1 MKKTS
6 IILFFLSSFLLSQNQ
21 NTYIWGGTSIT
32 TSDNLDAL
40 NLNPAGLGF
49 NRGNQN
55 ALVFKGLEEDNYY
68 IGITGRSNSGFGYE
82 LYYDNSSY
90 NYSIGHGSEVSNNLY
105 TGFKL
110 NKKKDYSLGILYR
123 PFDFLSLASTTYDNH
138 SNQDYKYERYGF
150 AIKPFEIKKIFNNS
164 NSYLR
169 SSNFTIGYDKTN
181 NIIDGTFQ
189 EQYSINLSITP
200 GIDLSY
206 FTSDDNYGINLSFN
220 LGNNG
225 AQINTYPSNSFY
237 GLNSSSTSLVLFEY
251 SQTSNTNI
259 NFSNNKK
266 SNYLLMELDGY
277 FIEEEPTVSPFDF
290 IFEVN
295 IPFLSTENTI
305 GTQLKKW
312 IDNIH
317 KITKD
322 DSVDGLIINLGNV
335 RAGFGKRKEMFNAL
349 LDLKKS
355 GKKIIVY
362 TQNDISGADY
372 YLISM
377 ADEIYTHNMNSLD
390 LKGLNIEV
398 TYLKQMLDTL
408 SIVAEVVKTSDY
420 KTGPENLTR
429 ASMSSAFKENYGNL
443 FDDFYETY
451 INDVSKAKDWSKD
464 NTKMV
469 IDLGPYLNIKDAI
482 EKELITGTMY
492 PDEFDKYIN
501 NLNKGK
507 INIKKWE
514 EYINYENYSYDWK
527 KDKKPTIAIIYAVGG
542 MMSGESNPGPTGST
556 IMGDITI
563 KKAIKEA
570 RENKDID
577 AIVLR
582 IDSGGGSSL
591 ASDMIW
597 REIYKT
603 TSEDRKNKKPFIV
616 SMSDAAASGGYYIA
630 CEADK
635 IVANE
640 TSLTGSIGAYWF
652 RINFSQLLN
661 RIGIYSE
668 NIQRGENADFG
679 SGTRLLSEKE
689 KEIVY
694 ENMMEVYNTFKQK
707 VIDGREN
714 LNDINELDEI
724 ALGRVWSGKEAKLNG
739 LIDEIGGLHDAI
751 NITKESIGIASDSDV
766 DIIEYPEVKEFNLFN
781 FFASDDEKSEITD
794 INLENLFPEEVSN
807 ELKALNIIP
816 VIMNDEIQLLVPY
829 NIEIN

>member
-6 IILFFLSSFLLSQNQ
+6 IIFITLLSLVFNQNQ
-21 NTYIWGGTSIT
+21 NTYIWSGSSIT
-32 TSDNLDAL
+32 IADNLDAL

-68 IGITGRSNSGFGYE
+68 IGISGRSNSGFGYE

-90 NYSIGHGSEVSNNLY
+90 NYSIGYGSEISNNLY

-138 SNQDYKYERYGF
+138 SNQNYKYERYGF

-169 SSNFTIGYDKTN
+169 SSNFTLGYDKTHN
-181 NIIDGTFQ
+181 MIDGTFQ
-189 EQYSINLSITP
+189 EQFSINLSITP

-206 FTSDDNYGINLSFN
+206 FTHNDNYGINLSFN
-220 LGNNG
+220 IGNQG
-225 AQINTYPSNSFY
+225 AQLNTYPSNSFY

-251 SQTSNTNI
+251 SQTSKTNI

-266 SNYLLMELDGY
+266 ENYVLMNLDGY
-277 FIEEEPTVSPFDF
+277 FIEEEPTLSPFDF
-290 IFEVN
+290 IFEIN
-295 IPFLSTENTI
+295 IPFVNNQNTVGI
-305 GTQLKKW
+305 QLRRW
-312 IDNIH
+312 INNIH

-322 DSVDGLIINLGNV
+322 DSVDGLVINLGNV

-349 LDLKKS
+349 LDLKQS

-362 TQNDISGADY
+362 SQNEISGPDY

-377 ADEIYTHNMNSLD
+377 ADEIYTHNMSILD
-390 LKGLNIEV
+390 LKGFNLEV
-398 TYLKQMLDTL
+398 NYIKQLLDTL
-408 SIVAEVVKTSDY
+408 SIVTEVVKTSDF
-420 KTGPENLTR
+420 KTAGENLTR
-429 ASMSSAFKENYGNL
+429 KTMSNAFKENYGKL
-443 FDDFYETY
+443 FDDFYETI
-451 INDVSKAKDWSKD
+451 INDISNAKNLTEE
-464 NTKMV
+464 NTRMM
-469 IDLGPYLNIKDAI
+469 IDDGPYFDIKNAI
-482 EKELITGTMY
+482 EKNLITGTMY

-501 NLNKGK
+501 NLNQNKT
-507 INIKKWE
+507 NITKWE
-514 EYINYENYSYDWK
+514 EYINYENYSNDWK
-527 KDKKPTIAIIYAVGG
+527 KDDKPTIAVIYAVGG
-542 MMSGESNPGPTGST
+542 MISGKSNPGPRGST
-556 IMGDITI
+556 LMGDITI
-563 KKAIKEA
+563 KNAIKEA
-570 RENKDID
+570 RENDDID

-582 IDSGGGSSL
+582 IDSGGGSAL

-603 TSEDRKNKKPFIV
+603 TTEDKKNKKPFIV
-616 SMSDAAASGGYYIA
+616 SMSDTAASGGYYIA

-640 TSLTGSIGAYWF
+640 TSVTGSIGVVYV

-661 RIGIYSE
+661 RIGIYTE
-668 NIQRGENADFG
+668 NIKRGENADFG
-679 SGTRLLSEKE
+679 TNSRLFNDKE
-689 KEIVY
+689 QDIVT
-694 ENMMEVYNTFKQK
+694 ESILDIYNTFKQK
-707 VIDGREN
+707 VIDGRAN
-714 LNDINELDEI
+714 LSDIDELDEI

-739 LIDEIGGLHDAI
+739 LVDEIGGLHDAI
-751 NITKESIGIASDSDV
+751 NITKESIGITSDSEV
-766 DIIEYPEVKEFNLFN
+766 DIIEYPEVKEFNLFG
-781 FFASDDEKSEITD
+781 FLGDEEEKSKITNID
-794 INLENLFPEEVSN
+794 LENVFPEQISD

-816 VIMNDEIQLLVPY
+816 VIMNDDIQLLVPY
-829 NIEIN
+829 NIDIK

>member
-6 IILFFLSSFLLSQNQ
+6 IILFFLFSFLLSQNQ
-21 NTYIWGGTSIT
+21 NTYIWSGTSIT

-181 NIIDGTFQ
+181 NMIDGTFQ

-206 FTSDDNYGINLSFN
+206 FTYDDNYGINLSFN
-220 LGNNG
+220 IGNQG
-225 AQINTYPSNSFY
+225 AQLNTYPSNSFY

-251 SQTSNTNI
+251 SQTAKTNI

-266 SNYLLMELDGY
+266 ENYVLMNLDGY
-277 FIEEEPTVSPFDF
+277 FIEEEPTLSPFDF
-290 IFEVN
+290 IFEIN
-295 IPFLSTENTI
+295 IPFVDNQNTVGI
-305 GTQLKKW
+305 QLRRW

-335 RAGFGKRKEMFNAL
+335 KAGFGKRKEMFNAL
-349 LDLKKS
+349 LGLKQS

-362 TQNDISGADY
+362 SQNEISGSDY

-377 ADEIYTHNMNSLD
+377 ADEIYTHNMGSLD
-390 LKGLNIEV
+390 LKGFNLEV
-398 TYLKQMLDTL
+398 NYVKQLLDTL
-408 SIVAEVVKTSDY
+408 SIVTEVVKTSDF
-420 KTGPENLTR
+420 KTAGENLTR
-429 ASMSSAFKENYGNL
+429 ETMSNAFKENYGKL

-451 INDVSKAKDWSKD
+451 INDISNAKNWTEE
-464 NTKMV
+464 NTKMM
-469 IDLGPYLNIKDAI
+469 IDDGPYMTIKNAI
-482 EKELITGTMY
+482 EKNLITGTMY

-501 NLNKGK
+501 NLNQNKT
-507 INIKKWE
+507 NITKWE
-514 EYINYENYSYDWK
+514 EYVNYENYSYDWK
-527 KDKKPTIAIIYAVGG
+527 KDNKATIAVIYAVGG
-542 MMSGESNPGPTGST
+542 IISGESNPGPSGST
-556 IMGDITI
+556 LMGDITI
-563 KKAIKEA
+563 KNAIKEA
-570 RENKDID
+570 RENDDID

-582 IDSGGGSSL
+582 IDSGGGSAL

-603 TSEDRKNKKPFIV
+603 TTEDKKNKKPFIV
-616 SMSDAAASGGYYIA
+616 SMSDTAASGGYYIA

-640 TSLTGSIGAYWF
+640 TSVTGSIGVVYL

-661 RIGIYSE
+661 RIGIYTD
-668 NIQRGENADFG
+668 NIKRGENADFG
-679 SGTRLLSEKE
+679 TNSRLYSGKE
-689 KEIVY
+689 EDIVI
-694 ENMMEVYNTFKQK
+694 ESILDIYNTFKQK
-707 VIDGREN
+707 VIDGRAN
-714 LNDINELDEI
+714 LNDIDELDEI
-724 ALGRVWSGKEAKLNG
+724 ALGRVWSGKEAKENG
-739 LIDEIGGLHDAI
+739 LIDEIGGLHVAI
-751 NITKESIGIASDSDV
+751 NITKESIGITSDSEV
-766 DIIEYPEVKEFNLFN
+766 EIIEYPEVKEFNLFG
-781 FFASDDEKSEITD
+781 FLGDEEEKSNITNID
-794 INLENLFPEEVSN
+794 LENLFPEQISD

-816 VIMNDEIQLLVPY
+816 VIMNDDIQLLVPY
-829 NIEIN
+829 NIEIK

>member
-6 IILFFLSSFLLSQNQ
+6 IILFFLFSFLLSQNQ
-21 NTYIWGGTSIT
+21 NTYIWSGTSIT

-181 NIIDGTFQ
+181 NMIDGTFQ

-206 FTSDDNYGINLSFN
+206 FTHDDNYGINLSFN
-220 LGNNG
+220 IGNQG
-225 AQINTYPSNSFY
+225 AQLNTYPSNSFY

-251 SQTSNTNI
+251 SQTSKTNI

-266 SNYLLMELDGY
+266 SNYVFMELDGY
-277 FIEEEPTVSPFDF
+277 FIEEEPTLSPFDF
-290 IFEVN
+290 IFEIN
-295 IPFLSTENTI
+295 IPFVDNQNTVGI
-305 GTQLKKW
+305 QLRRW

-322 DSVDGLIINLGNV
+322 DSVDGLVINLGNV

-451 INDVSKAKDWSKD
+451 INDVSKAKNWSKE
-464 NTKMV
+464 NTKMT

-482 EKELITGTMY
+482 EKELVTGTMY

-501 NLNKGK
+501 NLNEGK

-542 MMSGESNPGPTGST
+542 MMSGQSNPGPTGST

-603 TSEDRKNKKPFIV
+603 TTEDKKNKKPFIV

-640 TSLTGSIGAYWF
+640 TSLTGSIGVYWV

-661 RIGIYSE
+661 RIGIYSD
-668 NIQRGENADFG
+668 NIKRGENADFG
-679 SGTRLLSEKE
+679 SGTRLLSEEERDIAYKN
-689 KEIVY
+689 V
-694 ENMMEVYNTFKQK
+694 MEVYNTFKQK
-707 VIDGREN
+707 VIDGRKN

-724 ALGRVWSGKEAKLNG
+724 ALGRVWSGKEAKENG

-751 NITKESIGIASDSDV
+751 NITKESIGITSDSEV
-766 DIIEYPEVKEFNLFN
+766 DIIEYPEVKEFNLFG
-781 FFASDDEKSEITD
+781 FLGDEEEKSNITNID
-794 INLENLFPEEVSN
+794 LENLFPEQISD

-816 VIMNDEIQLLVPY
+816 VIMNDDIQLLVPY
-829 NIEIN
+829 NIEIK

>member
-6 IILFFLSSFLLSQNQ
+6 IILFFLFSFLLSQNQ
-21 NTYIWGGTSIT
+21 NTYIWSGTSIT

-40 NLNPAGLGF
+40 NLNPAGLGL

-90 NYSIGHGSEVSNNLY
+90 NYSIGHGSEISNNLY

-181 NIIDGTFQ
+181 NMIDGNFQ

-206 FTSDDNYGINLSFN
+206 FTYDDNYGINLSFN
-220 LGNNG
+220 IGNQG
-225 AQINTYPSNSFY
+225 AQLNTYPSNSFY

-251 SQTSNTNI
+251 SQTSKTNI

-266 SNYLLMELDGY
+266 SNYVFMELDGY

-295 IPFLSTENTI
+295 IPFLNSENTI

-322 DSVDGLIINLGNV
+322 DSVDGLVINLGNV

-451 INDVSKAKDWSKD
+451 INDVSKAKNWSKE
-464 NTKMV
+464 NTKMT
-469 IDLGPYLNIKDAI
+469 IDLGPYLNVKDAI
-482 EKELITGTMY
+482 EKELVTGTMY

-501 NLNKGK
+501 NLNEGK

-542 MMSGESNPGPTGST
+542 MMSGQSNPGPTGST

-603 TSEDRKNKKPFIV
+603 TTEDRKNKKPFIV

-640 TSLTGSIGAYWF
+640 TSLTGSIGVYWV

-661 RIGIYSE
+661 RIGIYSD
-668 NIQRGENADFG
+668 NIKRGENADFG
-679 SGTRLLSEKE
+679 SGTRLLSEEERDIAYKN
-689 KEIVY
+689 V
-694 ENMMEVYNTFKQK
+694 MEVYNTFKQK
-707 VIDGREN
+707 VIDGRKN

-724 ALGRVWSGKEAKLNG
+724 ALGRVWSGKEAKKNG

-751 NITKESIGIASDSDV
+751 NITKASIGITSDSEIE
-766 DIIEYPEVKEFNLFN
+766 IIEYPKVKEFNLFG
-781 FFASDDEKSEITD
+781 FLGDEEEKSNITNID
-794 INLENLFPEEVSN
+794 LENLFPEQISD

-816 VIMNDEIQLLVPY
+816 IIMNDDIQLLVPY
-829 NIEIN
+829 NIEIK

>member
-1 MKKTS
+1 MKKAS
-6 IILFFLSSFLLSQNQ
+6 IILFFLFSFLLSQNQ
-21 NTYIWGGTSIT
+21 NTYIWSGTSIT

-68 IGITGRSNSGFGYE
+68 IGIAGRNSSGFGYE

-181 NIIDGTFQ
+181 NMIDGTFQ

-251 SQTSNTNI
+251 SQTTKTNI

-266 SNYLLMELDGY
+266 SNYIFMELDGY

-362 TQNDISGADY
+362 TQNDISSADY

-429 ASMSSAFKENYGNL
+429 VSMSSAFKENYGNL

-464 NTKMV
+464 NTKIV

-482 EKELITGTMY
+482 EKELVTGTMY

-501 NLNKGK
+501 NLNEGK

-603 TSEDRKNKKPFIV
+603 TTEDRKNKKPFIV

-640 TSLTGSIGAYWF
+640 TSLTGSIGVYWL

-661 RIGIYSE
+661 RIGIYSD
-668 NIQRGENADFG
+668 NIKRGENADFG
-679 SGTRLLSEKE
+679 TGTRLLSEEERDIAYKN
-689 KEIVY
+689 V
-694 ENMMEVYNTFKQK
+694 MDVYNTFKQR

-724 ALGRVWSGKEAKLNG
+724 ALGRVWSGKEAKSNG

-751 NITKESIGIASDSDV
+751 NITKESIGITSDSDV

-794 INLENLFPEEVSN
+794 INLETLFPKEVSS

>member
-1 MKKTS
+1 MKKAS
-6 IILFFLSSFLLSQNQ
+6 IILFFLFSFLLSQNQ
-21 NTYIWGGTSIT
+21 NTYIWSGTSIT

-68 IGITGRSNSGFGYE
+68 IGITGRNSSGFGYE

-181 NIIDGTFQ
+181 NMIDGNFQ
-189 EQYSINLSITP
+189 EQYYINLSITP

-237 GLNSSSTSLVLFEY
+237 GLNTSSTSLVLFEF
-251 SQTSNTNI
+251 SQTTKTNI

-266 SNYLLMELDGY
+266 SNYVFMELDGY

-322 DSVDGLIINLGNV
+322 DSVDGLVINLGNV

-429 ASMSSAFKENYGNL
+429 VSMSSAFKENYGNL

-482 EKELITGTMY
+482 EKELGVIAQY
-492 PDEFDKYIN
+492 HDQLEVLDKY
-501 NLNKGK
+501 
-507 INIKKWE
+507 
-514 EYINYENYSYDWK
+514 
-527 KDKKPTIAIIYAVGG
+527 
-542 MMSGESNPGPTGST
+542 
-556 IMGDITI
+556 
-563 KKAIKEA
+563 
-570 RENKDID
+570 
-577 AIVLR
+577 
-582 IDSGGGSSL
+582 
-591 ASDMIW
+591 
-597 REIYKT
+597 
-603 TSEDRKNKKPFIV
+603 
-616 SMSDAAASGGYYIA
+616 
-630 CEADK
+630 
-635 IVANE
+635 
-640 TSLTGSIGAYWF
+640 
-652 RINFSQLLN
+652 
-661 RIGIYSE
+661 
-668 NIQRGENADFG
+668 
-679 SGTRLLSEKE
+679 
-689 KEIVY
+689 
-694 ENMMEVYNTFKQK
+694 FK
-707 VIDGREN
+707 
-714 LNDINELDEI
+714 
-724 ALGRVWSGKEAKLNG
+724 
-739 LIDEIGGLHDAI
+739 
-751 NITKESIGIASDSDV
+751 
-766 DIIEYPEVKEFNLFN
+766 
-781 FFASDDEKSEITD
+781 
-794 INLENLFPEEVSN
+794 
-807 ELKALNIIP
+807 
-816 VIMNDEIQLLVPY
+816 
-829 NIEIN
+829 

>member
-6 IILFFLSSFLLSQNQ
+6 IILFFLFSLLISQNQ
-21 NTYIWGGTSIT
+21 NTYIWGGTSIS

-68 IGITGRSNSGFGYE
+68 IGLAGRNSSGFGYE
-82 LYYDNSSY
+82 LYYDNTSY
-90 NYSIGHGSEVSNNLY
+90 NYSIGYGNEISNNLY
-105 TGFKL
+105 SGFKL
-110 NKKKDYSLGILYR
+110 NKKRDYSFGILYR
-123 PFDFLSLASTTYDNH
+123 PFDFLSLAAATYDNH
-138 SNQDYKYERYGF
+138 SNEDYKYERYGF
-150 AIKPFEIKKIFNNS
+150 AIKPFEIKKIFNKS
-164 NSYLR
+164 NDFLQN
-169 SSNFTIGYDKTN
+169 SNFTLGYDKTS
-181 NIIDGTFQ
+181 NILNDTFQ
-189 EQYSINLSITP
+189 EQYFINLSITP

-206 FTSDDNYGINLSFN
+206 FTYDDNYGINLSFN

-225 AQINTYPSNSFY
+225 TQINTYPSNSFY
-237 GLNSSSTSLVLFEY
+237 DLNSSSTSLVLFEY
-251 SQTSNTNI
+251 SQTTNTNI

-266 SNYLLMELDGY
+266 SNYVFMELDGY
-277 FIEEEPTVSPFDF
+277 FIEEKPTISPFDF

-295 IPFLSTENTI
+295 IPFLSSENTI

-322 DSVDGLIINLGNV
+322 DSVDGLVINLGNV

-429 ASMSSAFKENYGNL
+429 TSMSSAFKENYGNL
-443 FDDFYETY
+443 FDDFYEIY
-451 INDVSKAKDWSKD
+451 IKDVSKAKNWSKE
-464 NTKMV
+464 NTEMI

-482 EKELITGTMY
+482 EKGLITDTMY

-501 NLNKGK
+501 NLNECK

-751 NITKESIGIASDSDV
+751 NITKESIGITSDSDV
-766 DIIEYPEVKEFNLFN
+766 NIIEYPEVKEFNLFN
-781 FFASDDEKSEITD
+781 FFSSDDEKSEITD
-794 INLENLFPEEVSN
+794 INLENLFPKEVSN

-829 NIEIN
+829 NIKIN

>member
-6 IILFFLSSFLLSQNQ
+6 IILFFLFSFLLSQNQ
-21 NTYIWGGTSIT
+21 NTYIWSGTSIT

-90 NYSIGHGSEVSNNLY
+90 NYSIGHGSEISNNLY

-181 NIIDGTFQ
+181 NMIDGTFQ

-206 FTSDDNYGINLSFN
+206 FTHDDNYGINLSFN
-220 LGNNG
+220 IGNQG
-225 AQINTYPSNSFY
+225 AQLNTYPSNSFY

-251 SQTSNTNI
+251 SQTSKTNI

-266 SNYLLMELDGY
+266 SNYVFMELDGY
-277 FIEEEPTVSPFDF
+277 FIEEEPTLSPFDF
-290 IFEVN
+290 IFEIN
-295 IPFLSTENTI
+295 IPFVDNQNTVGI
-305 GTQLKKW
+305 QLRRW

-322 DSVDGLIINLGNV
+322 DSIDGLIINLGNV
-335 RAGFGKRKEMFNAL
+335 KAGFGKRKEMFNAL
-349 LDLKKS
+349 LGLKQS

-362 TQNDISGADY
+362 SQNEISGSDY

-377 ADEIYTHNMNSLD
+377 ADEIYTHNMGSLD
-390 LKGLNIEV
+390 LKGFNLEV
-398 TYLKQMLDTL
+398 NYVKQLLDTL
-408 SIVAEVVKTSDY
+408 SIVTEVVKTSDF
-420 KTGPENLTR
+420 KTAGENLTR
-429 ASMSSAFKENYGNL
+429 ETMSNAFKENYGKL

-451 INDVSKAKDWSKD
+451 INDISNAKNWTEE
-464 NTKMV
+464 NTRMM
-469 IDLGPYLNIKDAI
+469 INDGPYMTITNAI
-482 EKELITGTMY
+482 EKNLITGTMY

-501 NLNKGK
+501 NLNQNKT
-507 INIKKWE
+507 NITKWE
-514 EYINYENYSYDWK
+514 EYVNYENYSYDWK
-527 KDKKPTIAIIYAVGG
+527 KDNKPTIAVIYAVGG
-542 MMSGESNPGPTGST
+542 IISGESNPGPSGST
-556 IMGDITI
+556 LMGDITI
-563 KKAIKEA
+563 KNAIKEA
-570 RENKDID
+570 RENDDID

-582 IDSGGGSSL
+582 IDSGGGSAL

-603 TSEDRKNKKPFIV
+603 TTEDKKNKKPFIV

-640 TSLTGSIGAYWF
+640 TSVTGSIGVVYL

-661 RIGIYSE
+661 RIGIYTE
-668 NIQRGENADFG
+668 NIKRGENADFG
-679 SGTRLLSEKE
+679 TNSRLYSDKE
-689 KEIVY
+689 EDIVI
-694 ENMMEVYNTFKQK
+694 ESILDIYNTFKQK
-707 VIDGREN
+707 VIDGRAN
-714 LNDINELDEI
+714 LNDIDELDEI
-724 ALGRVWSGKEAKLNG
+724 ALGRVWSGKEAKENG

-751 NITKESIGIASDSDV
+751 NITKESIGITSDSEV
-766 DIIEYPEVKEFNLFN
+766 DIIEYPEVKEFNLFG
-781 FFASDDEKSEITD
+781 FFGDEEEKSNITNID
-794 INLENLFPEEVSN
+794 LENLFPEQISD

-816 VIMNDEIQLLVPY
+816 VIMNDDIQLLVPY
-829 NIEIN
+829 NIEIK

>member
-6 IILFFLSSFLLSQNQ
+6 IILFFLFSFLLSQNQ
-21 NTYIWGGTSIT
+21 NTYIWSGTSIT

-40 NLNPAGLGF
+40 NLNPAGLGL

-90 NYSIGHGSEVSNNLY
+90 NYSIGHGSEISNNLY

-169 SSNFTIGYDKTN
+169 NSNFTIGYDKTN
-181 NIIDGTFQ
+181 NMIDGTFQ

-206 FTSDDNYGINLSFN
+206 FAYDDNYGINLSFN
-220 LGNNG
+220 IGNQG
-225 AQINTYPSNSFY
+225 AQLNTYPSNLFY

-251 SQTSNTNI
+251 SQTTKTNI

-266 SNYLLMELDGY
+266 SNYVFMELDGY

-295 IPFLSTENTI
+295 IPFLNSENTI

-322 DSVDGLIINLGNV
+322 DSVDGLVINLGNV

-451 INDVSKAKDWSKD
+451 INDVSKAKNWSKE
-464 NTKMV
+464 NTKMT
-469 IDLGPYLNIKDAI
+469 IDLGPYLNVKDAI
-482 EKELITGTMY
+482 EKELVTGTMY

-501 NLNKGK
+501 NLNEGK

-542 MMSGESNPGPTGST
+542 MMSGQSNPGPTGST

-603 TSEDRKNKKPFIV
+603 TTEDKKNKKPFIV

-640 TSLTGSIGAYWF
+640 TSLTGSIGVYWV

-661 RIGIYSE
+661 RIGIYSD
-668 NIQRGENADFG
+668 NIKRGENADFG
-679 SGTRLLSEKE
+679 SGTRLLSEEERNIAYKN
-689 KEIVY
+689 V
-694 ENMMEVYNTFKQK
+694 MEVYNTFKQK
-707 VIDGREN
+707 VIDGRKN

-724 ALGRVWSGKEAKLNG
+724 ALGRVWSGKEAKKNG

-751 NITKESIGIASDSDV
+751 NITKESIGITSDSEV
-766 DIIEYPEVKEFNLFN
+766 DIIEYPEVKEFNLFG
-781 FFASDDEKSEITD
+781 FLGDDDEKSNITNID
-794 INLENLFPEEVSN
+794 LENLFPEQISD

-816 VIMNDEIQLLVPY
+816 VIMNDDIQLLVPY
-829 NIEIN
+829 NIEIK

>member
-6 IILFFLSSFLLSQNQ
+6 IILFFLFSFLLSQNQ
-21 NTYIWGGTSIT
+21 NTYIWSGTSIT

-68 IGITGRSNSGFGYE
+68 IGITGRNSSGFGYE

-90 NYSIGHGSEVSNNLY
+90 NYSIGHGSEVLNNLY

-150 AIKPFEIKKIFNNS
+150 AIKPFEIKKIFNKS
-164 NSYLR
+164 NDFLQN
-169 SSNFTIGYDKTN
+169 SNFTLGYDKTS
-181 NIIDGTFQ
+181 NILNDTFQ
-189 EQYSINLSITP
+189 EQYFINLSITP
-200 GIDLSY
+200 GIDISY

-251 SQTSNTNI
+251 SQTNKTNI

-266 SNYLLMELDGY
+266 SNYVFMELDGY

-317 KITKD
+317 KITED

-349 LDLKKS
+349 LGLKQS
-355 GKKIIVY
+355 GKEIIVY
-362 TQNDISGADY
+362 SQNEISGSDY

-390 LKGLNIEV
+390 LKGFNLEV
-398 TYLKQMLDTL
+398 NYVKQLLDTL
-408 SIVAEVVKTSDY
+408 SIVTEVVKTSDF
-420 KTGPENLTR
+420 KTAGENLTR
-429 ASMSSAFKENYGNL
+429 KTMSNAFKENYGKL
-443 FDDFYETY
+443 FDDFYDTY
-451 INDVSKAKDWSKD
+451 VNDISKAKNWSYEKTISII
-464 NTKMV
+464 NS
-469 IDLGPYLNIKDAI
+469 GPYININKAI
-482 EKELITGTMY
+482 NENLVTSTMY

-501 NLNKGK
+501 NLNQNKT
-507 INIKKWE
+507 NITKWE

-527 KDKKPTIAIIYAVGG
+527 KDHKPTIAIIYAVGG
-542 MMSGESNPGPTGST
+542 IISGKSNPGPSGST
-556 IMGDITI
+556 LMGDITI
-563 KKAIKEA
+563 KNAIKEA
-570 RENKDID
+570 RENDDID

-582 IDSGGGSSL
+582 IDSGGGSAL

-603 TSEDRKNKKPFIV
+603 TTEDKKNKKPFIV
-616 SMSDAAASGGYYIA
+616 SMSDTAGSGGYYIA

-635 IVANE
+635 IIANE
-640 TSLTGSIGAYWF
+640 TSVTGSIGVVYL

-661 RIGIYSE
+661 RIGIYTE
-668 NIQRGENADFG
+668 NIKRGENADFG
-679 SGTRLLSEKE
+679 TNSRLYNDKE
-689 KEIVY
+689 EDIAT
-694 ENMMEVYNTFKQK
+694 ESILDIYNTFKQK
-707 VIDGREN
+707 VIDGRAN
-714 LNDINELDEI
+714 LNDIDELDEI

-751 NITKESIGIASDSDV
+751 NITKESIGITSDSDV

-781 FFASDDEKSEITD
+781 FISSDDEKSEITD
-794 INLENLFPEEVSN
+794 INLENLFPKEVSN

-816 VIMNDEIQLLVPY
+816 VMMNDEIQLLVPY

>member
-6 IILFFLSSFLLSQNQ
+6 IIFITLLSLVFNQNQ
-21 NTYIWGGTSIT
+21 NTYIWSGSSIT
-32 TSDNLDAL
+32 IADNLDAL

-68 IGITGRSNSGFGYE
+68 IGISGRSNSGFGYE

-90 NYSIGHGSEVSNNLY
+90 NYSIGHGSEISNNLY

-138 SNQDYKYERYGF
+138 SNQNYKYERYGF

-169 SSNFTIGYDKTN
+169 SSNFTLGYDKTHN
-181 NIIDGTFQ
+181 MIDGTFQ
-189 EQYSINLSITP
+189 EQFSINLSITP

-206 FTSDDNYGINLSFN
+206 FTHNDNYGINLSFN
-220 LGNNG
+220 IGNQG
-225 AQINTYPSNSFY
+225 AQLNTYPSNSFY

-251 SQTSNTNI
+251 SQTSKTNI

-266 SNYLLMELDGY
+266 ENYVLMNLNGY
-277 FIEEEPTVSPFDF
+277 FIEEEPTLSPFDF
-290 IFEVN
+290 IFEIN
-295 IPFLSTENTI
+295 IPFVDNQNTVGI
-305 GTQLKKW
+305 QLRRW
-312 IDNIH
+312 INNIH

-322 DSVDGLIINLGNV
+322 DSVDGLVINLGNV

-349 LDLKKS
+349 LDLKQS

-362 TQNDISGADY
+362 SQNEISGSDY

-377 ADEIYTHNMNSLD
+377 ADEIYTHNMGSLD
-390 LKGLNIEV
+390 LKGFNLEV
-398 TYLKQMLDTL
+398 NYIKQLLDTL
-408 SIVAEVVKTSDY
+408 SIVTEVVKTSDF
-420 KTGPENLTR
+420 KIAGENLTR
-429 ASMSSAFKENYGNL
+429 KTMSNAFKENYGKL

-451 INDVSKAKDWSKD
+451 INDISNAKNWTEE
-464 NTKMV
+464 NTRMM
-469 IDLGPYLNIKDAI
+469 IDDGPYFDIKNAI
-482 EKELITGTMY
+482 EKNLITGTMY

-501 NLNKGK
+501 NLNQNKT
-507 INIKKWE
+507 NITKWE

-527 KDKKPTIAIIYAVGG
+527 KDDKPTIAVIYAVGG
-542 MMSGESNPGPTGST
+542 MISGKSNPGPRGST
-556 IMGDITI
+556 LMGDITI
-563 KKAIKEA
+563 KNAIKEA
-570 RENKDID
+570 RENDDID

-582 IDSGGGSSL
+582 IDSGGGSAL

-603 TSEDRKNKKPFIV
+603 TTEDKKNKKPLIV
-616 SMSDAAASGGYYIA
+616 SMSDTAASGGYYIA

-635 IVANE
+635 IIANE
-640 TSLTGSIGAYWF
+640 TSVTGSIGVVYV
-652 RINFSQLLN
+652 RINFSQLLK
-661 RIGIYSE
+661 RIGIYTE
-668 NIQRGENADFG
+668 NIKRGENADFG
-679 SGTRLLSEKE
+679 TNSRLFNDKE
-689 KEIVY
+689 QDIVT
-694 ENMMEVYNTFKQK
+694 ESILDIYNTFKQK
-707 VIDGREN
+707 VIDGRAN
-714 LNDINELDEI
+714 LNDIDELDEI

-739 LIDEIGGLHDAI
+739 LVDEIGGLHDAI
-751 NITKESIGIASDSDV
+751 NITKESIGITSDSEV
-766 DIIEYPEVKEFNLFN
+766 DIIEYPEVKEFNLFG
-781 FFASDDEKSEITD
+781 FLGDEEEKSKITNID
-794 INLENLFPEEVSN
+794 LENVFPEQISN

-816 VIMNDEIQLLVPY
+816 VIMNDDIQLLVPY
-829 NIEIN
+829 NIEIK

>member
-6 IILFFLSSFLLSQNQ
+6 IILFFLFSLLLSQNQ
-21 NTYIWGGTSIT
+21 NTYIWSGTSIT

-55 ALVFKGLEEDNYY
+55 AFVFKGLEEDNYY
-68 IGITGRSNSGFGYE
+68 ISITGRNNSGFGYE

-90 NYSIGHGSEVSNNLY
+90 NYSIGYGIETVNNLY

-110 NKKKDYSLGILYR
+110 NKKRDYSFGILYR
-123 PFDFLSLASTTYDNH
+123 PFDFLSLATTTYDNH
-138 SNQDYKYERYGF
+138 SNEEYKYERYGF

-169 SSNFTIGYDKTN
+169 NSNFTLGYDKTN
-181 NIIDGTFQ
+181 NIIDDSFQ
-189 EQYSINLSITP
+189 EQYFINLSITP

-206 FTSDDNYGINLSFN
+206 FTYDDNYGINLSFN
-220 LGNNG
+220 IGNKG
-225 AQINTYPSNSFY
+225 AQLNTYPSNTFY

-251 SQTSNTNI
+251 SQTSKTNI
-259 NFSNNKK
+259 NFTNNKK
-266 SNYLLMELDGY
+266 ENYVLMDLDGY
-277 FIEEEPTVSPFDF
+277 FIEEEPTLSPFDF
-290 IFEVN
+290 LFEIN
-295 IPFLSTENTI
+295 IPFVDNQNTV

-312 IDNIH
+312 IDNIY
-317 KITKD
+317 KITND
-322 DSVDGLIINLGNV
+322 DSIDGLIINLGNV
-335 RAGFGKRKEMFNAL
+335 KAGFGKRKEMFNAL
-349 LDLKKS
+349 LDLKQS

-362 TQNDISGADY
+362 SQNEISGSDY

-377 ADEIYTHNMNSLD
+377 ADEIYTHNMGSLD
-390 LKGLNIEV
+390 LKGFNLEV
-398 TYLKQMLDTL
+398 NYIKQLLDTL
-408 SIVAEVVKTSDY
+408 SIVTEVVKTSDF
-420 KTGPENLTR
+420 KTAGENLTR
-429 ASMSSAFKENYGNL
+429 ETMSNAFKENYGKL

-451 INDVSKAKDWSKD
+451 VNDISNAKDWTEE
-464 NTKMV
+464 NTTMM
-469 IDLGPYLNIKDAI
+469 INSGPYMTIKNAI
-482 EKELITGTMY
+482 EQNLITGTMY

-501 NLNKGK
+501 NLNQNKT
-507 INIKKWE
+507 NITKWE

-527 KDKKPTIAIIYAVGG
+527 KDHKPTIAIIYAVGG
-542 MMSGESNPGPTGST
+542 IISGESNPGPSGST
-556 IMGDITI
+556 LMGDITI
-563 KKAIKEA
+563 KNAIKEA

-582 IDSGGGSSL
+582 IDSGGGSAL

-603 TSEDRKNKKPFIV
+603 TTEDKKNKKPFIV
-616 SMSDAAASGGYYIA
+616 SMSDTAASGGYYIA

-640 TSLTGSIGAYWF
+640 TSITGSIGVVYL

-661 RIGIYSE
+661 RIGIYTE
-668 NIQRGENADFG
+668 NIKRGENADFG
-679 SGTRLLSEKE
+679 TNSRLYSDKE
-689 KEIVY
+689 EDIVI
-694 ENMMEVYNTFKQK
+694 ESVLDIYNTFKQK
-707 VIDGREN
+707 VIDGRAN

-724 ALGRVWSGKEAKLNG
+724 ALGRVWSGKEAKENG

-751 NITKESIGIASDSDV
+751 NISKESIGITNDSDV

-781 FFASDDEKSEITD
+781 FFVNEEEKSEITD
-794 INLENLFPEEVSN
+794 IDLENLFPEEISN
-807 ELKALNIIP
+807 ELKTLNIIP
-816 VIMNDEIQLLVPY
+816 VIMNDDIQLLVPY
-829 NIEIN
+829 NVEIK

>member
-6 IILFFLSSFLLSQNQ
+6 IILFFLFSLLISQNQ
-21 NTYIWGGTSIT
+21 NTYIWSGTSVS

-68 IGITGRSNSGFGYE
+68 IGITGRNSSGFGYE

-90 NYSIGHGSEVSNNLY
+90 NYSIGYGNEISNNLY
-105 TGFKL
+105 SGFKL
-110 NKKKDYSLGILYR
+110 NKKRDYSFGILYR
-123 PFDFLSLASTTYDNH
+123 PFDFLSLATATYDNH
-138 SNQDYKYERYGF
+138 SNEDYKYERYGF
-150 AIKPFEIKKIFNNS
+150 AIKPFEIKKIFNKS
-164 NSYLR
+164 NDFLQN
-169 SSNFTIGYDKTN
+169 SNFTLGYDKTS
-181 NIIDGTFQ
+181 NILNDTFQ
-189 EQYSINLSITP
+189 EQYFINLSITP

-206 FTSDDNYGINLSFN
+206 FTYDDNYGINLSFN

-225 AQINTYPSNSFY
+225 TQINTYPSNSFY

-251 SQTSNTNI
+251 SQTTNTNI

-266 SNYLLMELDGY
+266 SNYVFMELDGY
-277 FIEEEPTVSPFDF
+277 FIEEEPTISPFDF

-295 IPFLSTENTI
+295 IPFLSSENTI

-322 DSVDGLIINLGNV
+322 DSVDGLVINLGNV

-451 INDVSKAKDWSKD
+451 IKDVSKAKNWSKE
-464 NTKMV
+464 NTEMI

-482 EKELITGTMY
+482 EKGLITETMY

-501 NLNKGK
+501 NLNEGK

-751 NITKESIGIASDSDV
+751 NITKESIGITSDSDV

-781 FFASDDEKSEITD
+781 FFASDDEKSEITE
-794 INLENLFPEEVSN
+794 INLENLFPKEVSS

-829 NIEIN
+829 NIKIN

>member
-1 MKKTS
+1 MKKAS
-6 IILFFLSSFLLSQNQ
+6 IILFFLFSFLLSQNQ
-21 NTYIWGGTSIT
+21 NTYIWSGTSIT

-68 IGITGRSNSGFGYE
+68 IGIAGRNSSGFGYE

-181 NIIDGTFQ
+181 NMIDGNFQ
-189 EQYSINLSITP
+189 EQYYINLSITP

-251 SQTSNTNI
+251 SQTTKTNI

-266 SNYLLMELDGY
+266 SNYIFMELDGY

-429 ASMSSAFKENYGNL
+429 VSMSSAFKENYGNL

-464 NTKMV
+464 NTKIV

-482 EKELITGTMY
+482 EKELVTGTMY

-501 NLNKGK
+501 NLNEGK

-603 TSEDRKNKKPFIV
+603 TTEDRKNKKPFIV

-640 TSLTGSIGAYWF
+640 TSLTGSIGVYWL

-661 RIGIYSE
+661 RIGIYSD
-668 NIQRGENADFG
+668 NIKRGENADFG
-679 SGTRLLSEKE
+679 TGTRLLSEEERDIAYKN
-689 KEIVY
+689 V
-694 ENMMEVYNTFKQK
+694 MDVYNTFKQR

-724 ALGRVWSGKEAKLNG
+724 ALGRVWSGKEAKSNG

-751 NITKESIGIASDSDV
+751 NITKESIGITSDSDV

-794 INLENLFPEEVSN
+794 INLETLFPKEVSS

>member
-6 IILFFLSSFLLSQNQ
+6 IILFFLFSFLLSQNQ
-21 NTYIWGGTSIT
+21 NTYIWSGTSIT

-181 NIIDGTFQ
+181 NMIDGTFQ

-206 FTSDDNYGINLSFN
+206 FTYDDNYGINLSFN
-220 LGNNG
+220 IGNQG
-225 AQINTYPSNSFY
+225 AQLNTYPSNSFY

-251 SQTSNTNI
+251 SQTAKTNI

-266 SNYLLMELDGY
+266 ENYVLMNLDGY
-277 FIEEEPTVSPFDF
+277 FIEEEPTLSPFDF
-290 IFEVN
+290 IFEIN
-295 IPFLSTENTI
+295 IPFVDNQNTVGI
-305 GTQLKKW
+305 QLRRW

-335 RAGFGKRKEMFNAL
+335 KAGFGKRKEMFNAL
-349 LDLKKS
+349 LGLKQS

-362 TQNDISGADY
+362 SQNEISGSDY

-377 ADEIYTHNMNSLD
+377 ADEIYTHNMGSLD
-390 LKGLNIEV
+390 LKGFNLEV
-398 TYLKQMLDTL
+398 NYVKQLLDTL
-408 SIVAEVVKTSDY
+408 SIVTEVVKTSDF
-420 KTGPENLTR
+420 KTAGENLTR
-429 ASMSSAFKENYGNL
+429 ETMSNAFKENYGKL

-451 INDVSKAKDWSKD
+451 INDISNAKNWTEE
-464 NTKMV
+464 NTKMM
-469 IDLGPYLNIKDAI
+469 IDDGPYMTIKNAI
-482 EKELITGTMY
+482 EKNLITGTMY

-501 NLNKGK
+501 NLNQNKT
-507 INIKKWE
+507 NITKWE
-514 EYINYENYSYDWK
+514 EYVNYENYSYDWK
-527 KDKKPTIAIIYAVGG
+527 KDNKPTIAVIYAVGG
-542 MMSGESNPGPTGST
+542 IISGESNPGPSGST
-556 IMGDITI
+556 LMGDITI
-563 KKAIKEA
+563 KNAIKEA
-570 RENKDID
+570 RENDDID

-582 IDSGGGSSL
+582 IDSGGGSAL

-603 TSEDRKNKKPFIV
+603 TTEDKKNKKPFIV
-616 SMSDAAASGGYYIA
+616 SMSDTAASGGYYIA

-640 TSLTGSIGAYWF
+640 TSVTGSIGVVYL

-661 RIGIYSE
+661 RIGIYTD
-668 NIQRGENADFG
+668 NIKRGENADFG
-679 SGTRLLSEKE
+679 TNSRLYSGKE
-689 KEIVY
+689 EDIVI
-694 ENMMEVYNTFKQK
+694 ESILDIYNTFKQK
-707 VIDGREN
+707 VIDGRAN
-714 LNDINELDEI
+714 LNDIDELDEI
-724 ALGRVWSGKEAKLNG
+724 ALGRVWSGKEAKENG
-739 LIDEIGGLHDAI
+739 LIDEIGGLHVAI
-751 NITKESIGIASDSDV
+751 NITKESIGITSDSEV
-766 DIIEYPEVKEFNLFN
+766 EIIEYPEVKEFNLFG
-781 FFASDDEKSEITD
+781 FLGDEEEKSNITNID
-794 INLENLFPEEVSN
+794 LENLFPEQISD

-816 VIMNDEIQLLVPY
+816 VIMNDDIQLLVPY
-829 NIEIN
+829 NIEIK